1 MTTFT
6 DEQCIAQY
14 LKLASYVSGEEK
26 KLEEALAKHKAGME
40 GLKAELQKRLIER
53 KANNSATDA
62 GTAYLSDHLNVKVT
76 DRDALLDWCKEH
88 WDNGGGALIVIKP
101 PVDAVRDYQAMHEGK
116 NPPGTETSTHTRCN
130 IRSK

>member
-1 MTTFT
+1 VSTWT
-6 DEQCIAQY
+6 DEKIIESY
-14 LKLASYVSGEEK
+14 LKAASFVVGEER
-26 KLEEALAKHKAGME
+26 KLEEALAKHRSFME
-40 GLKAELQKRLIER
+40 SAKAELTKRLIER

-130 IRSK
+130 IRAK